1 MKKLWGGHPTAI
13 LVTST
18 TFIFW
23 KQNLIGF
30 DDRGRIGALSLRRR
44 YSLHQHEH
52 RRHQTHWRDLHP
64 TPLAEKT

>member
-23 KQNLIGF
+23 KQNLMCL
-30 DDRGRIGALSLRRR
+30 DDCGRIGAFSLRRR
-44 YSLHQHEH
+44 YSLHQHSITGIKRTE
-52 RRHQTHWRDLHP
+52 RSSPNASR
-64 TPLAEKT
+64 